1 MRCRRSK
8 GSRGSPLR
16 GPGAKT
22 TREPTAARKPPR
34 QAPPGVPAPGDEPV
48 PAAVLRIDGRSE
60 GSIHHAGTVS
70 VGPHG
75 AVLGDIHATTI
86 LVEGEITGNLLAA
99 RLVRVAASAKIVG
112 DLCAP
117 RIAVA
122 RGAQVRGNIR
132 MRQGLAPPSDL
143 DDTAVDA
150 LLTGGQLA

>member
-1 MRCRRSK
+1 MKCRRSK
-8 GSRGSPLR
+8 NSRGSPLR

-22 TREPTAARKPPR
+22 AREPPIARKQPR
-34 QAPPGVPAPGDEPV
+34 QAPPAVPPVHDPV
-48 PAAVLRIDGRSE
+48 PAAELRIDGHSE

-86 LVEGEITGNLLAA
+86 FVEGEITGNLQAA
-99 RLVRVAASAKIVG
+99 SLLRVMASAKIVG

-122 RGAQVRGNIR
+122 RGAQVQGNIR
-132 MRQGLAPPSDL
+132 MRQNLALPSDL
-143 DDTAVDA
+143 DDTAVDVF
-150 LLTGGQLA
+150 LTGGQLA